1 MIFKPTINTSNLC
14 LQQDQIGRRAGIATL
29 TGKTRAKICQYCS
42 SWFNQAVTVMILL
55 SNVVSLMWLHHPRQA
70 LGTYNSPAR
79 KRRRQIARLQFKNTS
94 RYGPKL
100 RQRMIIVTVGTL
112 ELSVLLLAVIN
123 KCGLEHWPC
132 NASKYNSFC
141 NYQLL
146 QINLLFITYS

>member
-1 MIFKPTINTSNLC
+1 MKFKLTINTSNLC
-14 LQQDQIGRRAGIATL
+14 LQQDQIRSRAGIATL
-29 TGKTRAKICQYCS
+29 TGNTRAKICQYYL

-79 KRRRQIARLQFKNTS
+79 KRRRQIASPQFKNTS
-94 RYGPKL
+94 RYGLKL
-100 RQRMIIVTVGTL
+100 HQRMIIVTVGTL

-132 NASKYNSFC
+132 NASKHNCFG
-141 NYQLL
+141 NYRFL
-146 QINLLFITYS
+146 QINLLSIIYS